1 MSVSAVEA
9 TLLRDHLAAGEPDWR
24 RYFAAIRPVI
34 DVPWQISV
42 GADKSF
48 PDVPGERSTMDRFM
62 NRYIARLH
70 AAAER
75 DATVSTM
82 FVRVSNLI
90 APMPMLLRPD
100 IVLRVLARG
109 GSSRQH
115 E

>member
-1 MSVSAVEA
+1 M
-9 TLLRDHLAAGEPDWR
+9 
-24 RYFAAIRPVI
+24 I

-48 PDVPGERSTMDRFM
+48 PDVPGERTRMDRVT

-70 AAAER
+70 AAGER
-75 DATVSTM
+75 DARVSTA

-90 APMPMLLRPD
+90 APMPLLLRPD

-109 GSSRQH
+109 
-115 E
+115 